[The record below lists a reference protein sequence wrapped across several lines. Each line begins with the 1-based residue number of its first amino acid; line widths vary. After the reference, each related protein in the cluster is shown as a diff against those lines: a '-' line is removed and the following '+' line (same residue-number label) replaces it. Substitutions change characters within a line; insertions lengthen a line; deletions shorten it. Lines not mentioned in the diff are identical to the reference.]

1 MTPEANPTIEF
12 DGVHKRYEISVVED
26 VSFTVGGG
34 ETFVLL
40 GRSGSGKSTTLKMM
54 NRLVEPTSGV
64 IRVFGRDVREGR
76 PEALRRQM
84 GFVIQHF
91 GLFPHYSVAENVA
104 IVPRLLELSDAEI
117 DRRVSS
123 LLSRVGL
130 PPERYARRRPE
141 ELSGGERQR
150 VGLARALAADPP
162 IVLLDEPFGALDP
175 ITRRDMQREFLRLS
189 LELKKTMV
197 LVTHD
202 IAEAILLGHRIA
214 VLETGR
220 LEQIGTAKELLF
232 RPATP
237 FVRAFFDPGRFD
249 LELLAVTVGDVVSH
263 LPAPHASAPP
273 SDADV
278 PTTASLRDA
287 LEHPILLEG
296 GACRVTGAPSAGAIT
311 AVRLLEGFQRFRAE
325 WSRPS

>member
-1 MTPEANPTIEF
+1 MLQRA
-12 DGVHKRYEISVVED
+12 
-26 VSFTVGGG
+26 
-34 ETFVLL
+34 
-40 GRSGSGKSTTLKMM
+40 
-54 NRLVEPTSGV
+54 
-64 IRVFGRDVREGR
+64 
-76 PEALRRQM
+76 
-84 GFVIQHF
+84 
-91 GLFPHYSVAENVA
+91 
-104 IVPRLLELSDAEI
+104 
-117 DRRVSS
+117 S
-123 LLSRVGL
+123 LC
-130 PPERYARRRPE
+130 
-141 ELSGGERQR
+141 
-150 VGLARALAADPP
+150 RALVHEPQLL
-162 IVLLDEPFGALDP
+162 LLDEPFGALDP